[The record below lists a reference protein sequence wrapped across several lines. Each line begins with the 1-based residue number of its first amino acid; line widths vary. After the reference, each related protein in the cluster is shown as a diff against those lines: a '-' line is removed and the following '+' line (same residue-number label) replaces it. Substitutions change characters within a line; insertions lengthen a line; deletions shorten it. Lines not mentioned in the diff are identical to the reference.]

1 MPAEPQ
7 TVALYLGHLAA
18 DSKAIATIE
27 QVRAAISH
35 AHGAAE
41 EDTGNRWSSPQART
55 AVDLAIIGV
64 LTDGGLRRSETAAL
78 TWSDVEFWPDGRASH
93 QDPEGQEPA

>member
-41 EDTGNRWSSPQART
+41 EDTGNRWSSPRPGPPWTWQSSECWPM
-55 AVDLAIIGV
+55 AV
-64 LTDGGLRRSETAAL
+64 
-78 TWSDVEFWPDGRASH
+78 
-93 QDPEGQEPA
+93 